1 MLAVSYD
8 HPDGNPCGAKE
19 ASTEQPAVFIPI
31 ERDVVENVISSTG
44 SDQERPSIAGMLQ
57 GPDAGQKRVSNKPLD
72 REASFTPASGM
83 LGPLLLDLHP
93 TDLALCSRTVFG
105 LTDHVANCSSVA

>member
-1 MLAVSYD
+1 MPAVSYD

-57 GPDAGQKRVSNKPLD
+57 GPDAGQKRVSN
-72 REASFTPASGM
+72 ASASIDIESGM
-83 LGPLLLDLHP
+83 RSIP
-93 TDLALCSRTVFG
+93 
-105 LTDHVANCSSVA
+105 SSVLLELANTTAGLRECHPDAFTLSNRAKRLT